1 MAKTGRTRSEGWRHA
16 KVDGHANEN
25 SFGEQLITDTYFL
38 QALSDSILEN
48 LPNGIPTINVD
59 GSKHVKSILEDQTT
73 SKVDLEIVWPKG
85 ERVTISLKKSNSGQ
99 VWLISV
105 QRFMAAISHHL
116 EKDFDEDVAAGIS
129 LFIGGSSLAPY
140 QSMYEAALKVDH
152 KVRPKIA
159 KQESHQKRLLA
170 ESISATYPDIWEKTL
185 EFFSENIELI
195 TKLSFAEGLAAD
207 SKEFAQVVVYNKAP
221 KGANVFPISSLVE
234 SVKEFIE
241 ASPVVPG
248 PRNGGSTLLLPTG
261 TLQMHHPQ
269 DDNLMQFRHEYKK
282 IVTLDS
288 RA

>member
-1 MAKTGRTRSEGWRHA
+1 MPNTGRTRSEGWRHA
-16 KVDGHANEN
+16 KVDGHANED

-38 QALSDSILEN
+38 RALSDSILVN
-48 LPNGIPTINVD
+48 LPNGNPTIKVD

-73 SKVDLEIVWPKG
+73 SKVDLEITWPKG

-116 EKDFDEDVAAGIS
+116 GEEFDGDVATGIS
-129 LFIGGSSLAPY
+129 LFIGGSNLVPY
-140 QSMYEAALKVDH
+140 QSMYEKALRVDR
-152 KVRPKIA
+152 KDRPKIA
-159 KQESHQKRLLA
+159 EQEIHQKRLLA
-170 ESISATYPDIWEKTL
+170 ESIAFSYPNIWEKTL
-185 EFFSENIELI
+185 NFFSVNIELI

-207 SKEFAQVVVYNKAP
+207 PREFAQVVVYNKAP
-221 KGANVFPISSLVE
+221 KGSNIFPISTLVE
-234 SVKEFIE
+234 TLKEVIE

-282 IVTLDS
+282 IVNLDS
-288 RA
+288 SE